1 MEESQRKETRKTAK
15 RIIKLAKINPQWYT
29 KEDVKYAKLIRKRL
43 KHNATSETGL
53 GDSRCGENDRVHSK
67 GEQPKEPRESKRKW
81 FAWLLHKASTLV
93 GL

>member
-15 RIIKLAKINPQWYT
+15 KIIKLAKIHPQWYT
-29 KEDVKYAKLIRKRL
+29 IEDVKYAKLIRRSI
-43 KHNATSETGL
+43 KHNATSETSHGYSQSG
-53 GDSRCGENDRVHSK
+53 GDDRLHSK